1 MSNTIEHYAL
11 IGYPISHSLSPKI
24 YQHFAQ
30 ETKQS
35 IHYHTI
41 SATSETFFSTAHAF
55 LQQGKGLNITAPF
68 KQLGLKLAQTLHPR
82 AQEARATN
90 LILKKEDGTLVA
102 DNTDGIG
109 LITDLK
115 INHSFDVRDKKI
127 LILGAGGAAR
137 GIIPELMHQ
146 APKHIILANRD
157 YEKAQQLAE
166 PFKLRA
172 ESLEALNTYS
182 FDLILQASTEL
193 PQLPVNF
200 KAGEAFCYDL
210 NYGKRALPFKAW
222 AEQQGAIGYTDGLG
236 MLVEQAAA
244 AFYVWRGIKPKTSE
258 LIHTLRKTL

>member
-1 MSNTIEHYAL
+1 MSNIIEHYAL

-35 IHYHTI
+35 IRYQTI
-41 SATSETFFSTAHAF
+41 SATPETFFSTAHAF

-68 KQLGLKLAQTLHPR
+68 KQLGLTLTQALHPR
-82 AQEARATN
+82 AQEAQATN
-90 LILKKEDGTLVA
+90 LILKKEDGTLIA
-102 DNTDGIG
+102 DNTDGMG
-109 LITDLK
+109 LIADLE
-115 INHSFDVRDKKI
+115 INHVFDVHDKKI

-146 APKHIILANRD
+146 APKYIVMVNRNYD
-157 YEKAQQLAE
+157 KAQRLAE
-166 PFKLRA
+166 QFKLIA
-172 ESLEALNTYS
+172 EPLEALSTYS

-193 PQLPVNF
+193 PQLPPNF
-200 KAGEAFCYDL
+200 NAEGAFCYDL
-210 NYGKRALPFKAW
+210 NYGKRALPFKGW

-244 AFYVWRGIKPKTSE
+244 AFYLWRGIKPETSE
-258 LIHTLRKTL
+258 LIHILRNTF